1 MSHQYICEYNS
12 VILYGQCV
20 GPGELRAAVMSIER
34 LQKAANAA
42 GYAMAAPDDDA
53 DDSATYVRPQAT
65 GTAVAVVTAETRAA
79 TASFRIASASA
90 ASESYRASSR
100 SFCNSSTATS
110 LP

>member
-79 TASFRIASASA
+79 TAPAPSAFDSGSTWLKSLLPA
-90 ASESYRASSR
+90 AIGGRA
-100 SFCNSSTATS
+100 TA
-110 LP
+110 